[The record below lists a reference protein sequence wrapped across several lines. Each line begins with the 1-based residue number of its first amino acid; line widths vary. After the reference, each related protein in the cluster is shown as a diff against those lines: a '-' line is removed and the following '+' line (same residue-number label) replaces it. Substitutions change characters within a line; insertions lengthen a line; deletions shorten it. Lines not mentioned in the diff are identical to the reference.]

1 MRLAK
6 AALMGAGMLV
16 FCSGAGLAQS
26 AEDVFGVWENP
37 ENGSHIQI
45 AKCGAG
51 VCATVVKVKD
61 ASRTDEK
68 NPDPALRKRP
78 IKGIVIMNGGKKT
91 DAKTWSG
98 KLYNTQDGQT
108 YSGTLTV
115 VDKNHVKLQGCVM
128 GGLVCKGPTWNRVK

>member
-1 MRLAK
+1 MRV
-6 AALMGAGMLV
+6 AGMAL
-16 FCSGAGLAQS
+16 GAGLLLICASGPSFAQS
-26 AEDVFGVWENP
+26 AEDALGVWENP

-45 AKCGAG
+45 AKCGGG

-61 ASRTDEK
+61 PSRTDTQ
-68 NPDPALRKRP
+68 NPDPQLRKRP
-78 IKGIVIMNGGKKT
+78 IKGIVIMNGATKS

-108 YSGTLTV
+108 YSGTLSV

-128 GGLVCKGPTWNRVK
+128 GGLVCKGPTWNRVQ